1 MSDTLTGGQK
11 LVKGE
16 SLTSSNGAYTLTLQ
30 DDGNLVLASRGHAIW
45 ASKTDGQD
53 VVRAEVQSDGNFVLY
68 TADKPVWH
76 TDTKGKKNVRLV
88 LQDDRNLV
96 LYGADGPAWSTKTE
110 TDAPP
115 PEAEAEAA
123 PAAEETH
130 AEEAA
135 AHPEP
140 EPEPAARTYT
150 VESGDTLWAISER
163 FYGDGSK
170 YQIIAD
176 ASGISNPDLIL
187 PGCGAGRFPDRERE
201 RAGPEPNP
209 HRPRAASLR
218 PVIHEVGRHA
228 VSDGW
233 ESTVRRPVIRAFV
246 AAVTAGMLAACFF
259 RGGGFRA
266 DPVLVFPGME
276 IHQGGHLCTLG
287 YVDLGLRVAFTAGH
301 CRGDGPVFDKDNNV
315 IGNLATFRDN
325 TPNGA
330 IVGTDQQINDYE
342 SIVLVQ
348 RCYGEQ
354 HPIPAD
360 VRWQPDPGLVGD
372 ARRTHL
378 PFRRGHRR
386 ELRDRRRRQQ
396 RLVHDWPRR
405 R

>member
-45 ASKTDGQD
+45 ASGTDGQD

-176 ASGISNPDLIL
+176 ASGISNPDLIQ
-187 PGCGAGRFPDRERE
+187 PGQVLT
-201 RAGPEPNP
+201 NP
-209 HRPRAASLR
+209 
-218 PVIHEVGRHA
+218 
-228 VSDGW
+228 
-233 ESTVRRPVIRAFV
+233 
-246 AAVTAGMLAACFF
+246 
-259 RGGGFRA
+259 
-266 DPVLVFPGME
+266 
-276 IHQGGHLCTLG
+276 
-287 YVDLGLRVAFTAGH
+287 
-301 CRGDGPVFDKDNNV
+301 
-315 IGNLATFRDN
+315 
-325 TPNGA
+325 
-330 IVGTDQQINDYE
+330 
-342 SIVLVQ
+342 
-348 RCYGEQ
+348 
-354 HPIPAD
+354 
-360 VRWQPDPGLVGD
+360 
-372 ARRTHL
+372 
-378 PFRRGHRR
+378 
-386 ELRDRRRRQQ
+386 
-396 RLVHDWPRR
+396 
-405 R
+405 